1 MICSQHYK
9 EVSGKLELIHK
20 KLLKDAHRRKWKEA
34 DWTDETDQLVLILQS
49 LLHCKAEVTTCTTRL
64 YFVM

>member
-34 DWTDETDQLVLILQS
+34 DWTNHVMFVNILFCMGS
-49 LLHCKAEVTTCTTRL
+49 IFL
-64 YFVM
+64 